1 MTEQEI
7 LQRISETR
15 KSISALKGELMKL
28 RREYINNY
36 APYPTGT
43 KVRVVGTKDIGIVLG
58 YEFTYNTL
66 RPLVAKMKKDGTA
79 HATARLF
86 VLTIKQIEKVEV

>member
-7 LQRISETR
+7 LQRISEN
-15 KSISALKGELMKL
+15 KKAISALKGELMKL
-28 RREYINNY
+28 RREYIRTY

-43 KVRVVGTKDIGIVLG
+43 KVRIVGTKDVGIVIG
-58 YEFTYNTL
+58 YDFRYNTL

-86 VLTIKQIEKVEV
+86 VLGVNSIEKVEV

>member
-7 LQRISETR
+7 LQRISENN
-15 KSISALKGELMKL
+15 KAISALKSEQMKL
-28 RREYINNY
+28 RREYICTY

-43 KVRVVGTKDIGIVLG
+43 KVRVVGTKNIGIVIG
-58 YEFTYNTL
+58 YDFIFNTL

-86 VLTIKQIEKVEV
+86 VLGINSIEKVEV